1 MRDACFKST
10 ATSGTPNGPTYAPDH
25 GVKPVLVTGAT
36 GTVGKEVVT
45 ALQALGR
52 EPRVATTNPAEAAPR
67 FEAQGL
73 AAGNVVKLEF
83 GDPATYP
90 AAFAGVEKVFLMRP
104 PQIADIKNKMIPVLE
119 VAQLQG
125 VKHVVFMSLQGVEKN
140 PVVPHRKVETYLK
153 ASGLTYTFLRP
164 SFFMQNLSGIHATD
178 VKTHGEIFVPAGRGR
193 TSFVDARDIGAVA
206 AKVLT
211 ERGYE
216 NKAYELTGA
225 AALTYNEVAQIFS
238 DVLGREVRYPNPSP
252 LAFYRR
258 MRSRGLERGFV
269 LVMVALY
276 TACRLGLAARVTGDT
291 RDLLGREPRNV
302 ARFVEDYR
310 EAFVPG

>member
-1 MRDACFKST
+1 M
-10 ATSGTPNGPTYAPDH
+10 
-25 GVKPVLVTGAT
+25 KPVLVTGAT
-36 GTVGKEVVT
+36 GTVGKEVVA
-45 ALQALGR
+45 ALQSSGR
-52 EPRVATTNPAEAAPR
+52 KLRVATTNSAKTAPR

-73 AAGNVVKLEF
+73 TAGDVVKLEF
-83 GDPATYP
+83 GDSATYP
-90 AAFAGVEKVFLMRP
+90 AAFEGVEKMFLMRP
-104 PQIADIKNKMIPVLE
+104 PQITDIKNKMIPALE
-119 VAQLQG
+119 LAQRQG

-178 VKTHGEIFVPAGRGR
+178 VKTHGEIFVPAGHGR
-193 TSFVDARDIGAVA
+193 TSFIDARDIGAVA

-211 ERGYE
+211 EGGHE

-238 DVLGREVRYPNPSP
+238 DVLERDVLYPNPSP

-291 RDLLGREPRNV
+291 RELLEREPTSV
-302 ARFVEDYR
+302 AQFVEDYR
-310 EAFVPG
+310 EAFVPS